1 MTKSFRA
8 IMLAAAF
15 TTSMGAASL
24 AEARTYHTNQV
35 GRYYVDRHGNRVY
48 VERNGY
54 QKNCRSA
61 ANTGTAV
68 GAIGG
73 GVLGNALGHNTTS
86 TVLGLGVGAV
96 AGHQIAKSNCKNR

>member
-1 MTKSFRA
+1 MNKAFRA

-15 TTSMGAASL
+15 TTSLGAASM
-24 AEARTYHTNQV
+24 AEARTYHTNSV
-35 GRYYVDRHGNRVY
+35 GRYYVTHSGKRVY
-48 VERNGY
+48 VERY
-54 QKNCRSA
+54 DRNCRGA

-68 GAIGG
+68 GAVGG

>member
-1 MTKSFRA
+1 MTKTFRA

-15 TTSMGAASL
+15 TTSMGAATM
-24 AEARTYHTNQV
+24 AEARTYHTNSV
-35 GRYYVDRHGNRVY
+35 GRYYVTHSGKRVY
-48 VERNGY
+48 VERY
-54 QKNCRSA
+54 DRNCRNA

-68 GAIGG
+68 GALGG
-73 GVLGNALGHNTTS
+73 ALVGNAIGKNTTG